1 MARNKRTTRRTTV
14 QNQQQLQVE
23 LHNNSVLA
31 LAAPPL
37 PPSPPPLT
45 PSPKVVA
52 GGSSP
57 DKFVFFAEEG
67 AVQQPI
73 VPSPSTPDHIIVE
86 DCSDQEDFEDEE
98 VDYSASGEY
107 PSSFHSPLPTS
118 TGKIVDINP
127 NSASRVSPIS
137 ESGHS
142 VTPEPSPSNR
152 RSSPVPP
159 LQQFS
164 PGCDGVAHNLPKV
177 APHTDGPQAPA
188 PVEKWRD
195 LFATNRS
202 TITGPKLP
210 PTTTN
215 KDRSVFNR
223 LGPVDGQIGVATSQG
238 KANGQIGESSH
249 SYDPMATEVASGEW
263 EIVRSKKARNSPS
276 ISKPNNA
283 MGNKGSSQS
292 SQQPLDPLQAE
303 VEAVSGGWEVVKG
316 KKSNSSHKETPI
328 TATHQRI
335 TSKDKE
341 VAGPTDVRVRGDE
354 SITHQNIS
362 NEGTTG
368 SNVVLLRTQKQ
379 SREDISVGCNVRTGE
394 TVGNEITQKAAPPA
408 SPGVR
413 KRLTLNKRTL
423 ACISYE
429 ESQLAKITRD
439 SAKITVE
446 QVHGLMSQ
454 VIKDILFNSVRQSN
468 RSRAE
473 TSGPEPMLQRH
484 MASRGEKEH
493 KKITSTAHL
502 LFIAYETVLCSAATL
517 TPPENGEIKCGKGH
531 PSVMDFQEELKKWTC
546 KEDPIFIG
554 SVHSLPPS
562 PSPSTREGN
571 GR

>member
-210 PTTTN
+210 RFSASCNDLPFLGHKTGACTPPPKPVVARPVDKQNHPATTTN

-223 LGPVDGQIGVATSQG
+223 LGPVDGQ
-238 KANGQIGESSH
+238 
-249 SYDPMATEVASGEW
+249 
-263 EIVRSKKARNSPS
+263 
-276 ISKPNNA
+276 NA

-303 VEAVSGGWEVVKG
+303 VEAVSGGWEVVKR

-328 TATHQRI
+328 TDTPQRI
-335 TSKDKE
+335 TSKDKEVACNNKGKE

-368 SNVVLLRTQKQ
+368 SNVVLLRTEKQ
-379 SREDISVGCNVRTGE
+379 SCEDISVGCNVRTGE

-408 SPGVR
+408 SPGVVTRRNTR
-413 KRLTLNKRTL
+413 K
-423 ACISYE
+423 
-429 ESQLAKITRD
+429 
-439 SAKITVE
+439 SA
-446 QVHGLMSQ
+446 G
-454 VIKDILFNSVRQSN
+454 
-468 RSRAE
+468 
-473 TSGPEPMLQRH
+473 SGR
-484 MASRGEKEH
+484 R
-493 KKITSTAHL
+493 
-502 LFIAYETVLCSAATL
+502 
-517 TPPENGEIKCGKGH
+517 PP
-531 PSVMDFQEELKKWTC
+531 T
-546 KEDPIFIG
+546 
-554 SVHSLPPS
+554 S
-562 PSPSTREGN
+562 PSGK
-571 GR
+571 

>member
-210 PTTTN
+210 RFSASCNDLPCDLVSDDLDNNYNVWELCIVGYIAGKSPELDLRVDLKSSIAINLPNGTTLNQPVIYETLPRFCTLCKVLGHKTGACTPPPKPVVARPVDKQNHPATTTN

-223 LGPVDGQIGVATSQG
+223 LGPVDQIMLWETKGVVSPL
-238 KANGQIGESSH
+238 SS
-249 SYDPMATEVASGEW
+249 
-263 EIVRSKKARNSPS
+263 
-276 ISKPNNA
+276 
-283 MGNKGSSQS
+283 
-292 SQQPLDPLQAE
+292 L
-303 VEAVSGGWEVVKG
+303 
-316 KKSNSSHKETPI
+316 
-328 TATHQRI
+328 
-335 TSKDKE
+335 
-341 VAGPTDVRVRGDE
+341 
-354 SITHQNIS
+354 
-362 NEGTTG
+362 
-368 SNVVLLRTQKQ
+368 
-379 SREDISVGCNVRTGE
+379 
-394 TVGNEITQKAAPPA
+394 
-408 SPGVR
+408 
-413 KRLTLNKRTL
+413 
-423 ACISYE
+423 
-429 ESQLAKITRD
+429 
-439 SAKITVE
+439 
-446 QVHGLMSQ
+446 
-454 VIKDILFNSVRQSN
+454 
-468 RSRAE
+468 
-473 TSGPEPMLQRH
+473 
-484 MASRGEKEH
+484 
-493 KKITSTAHL
+493 
-502 LFIAYETVLCSAATL
+502 
-517 TPPENGEIKCGKGH
+517 
-531 PSVMDFQEELKKWTC
+531 
-546 KEDPIFIG
+546 
-554 SVHSLPPS
+554 
-562 PSPSTREGN
+562 
-571 GR
+571 